1 MLFCCFSF
9 QGFSLSTFST
19 KTVTRSGARVRR
31 GRSSLFLSWGCSIF
45 GLDRIPS
52 FAQNG
57 LFSPTREKYSSLL
70 PSRKKFG
77 SRRKR
82 GGRKR
87 GEREG
92 ESEDIFYLPWFCNG
106 SKVVNRHR
114 VCILGAS
121 ELHPLWQKITLNS
134 KFHHFCRKR
143 VTFCEAEPF
152 RIQKQKVLVC
162 RKSRRLPKCRI
173 AIWLRIQLLMMQLD
187 VEQAQTMT
195 QKNVKI

>member
-92 ESEDIFYLPWFCNG
+92 ERVRTFFTYLGSAMGPRLWIVIASASSVHPSSILSGKKLPWTQNF
-106 SKVVNRHR
+106 
-114 VCILGAS
+114 
-121 ELHPLWQKITLNS
+121 
-134 KFHHFCRKR
+134 
-143 VTFCEAEPF
+143 VTFAGKGSHFARPNHFAFKSKKFWFALKVEGCQNAGLRSDCESNCWWCSWMLN
-152 RIQKQKVLVC
+152 KH
-162 RKSRRLPKCRI
+162 RR
-173 AIWLRIQLLMMQLD
+173 WLNYI
-187 VEQAQTMT
+187 
-195 QKNVKI
+195 

>member
-87 GEREG
+87 GEG
-92 ESEDIFYLPWFCNG
+92 EWGHFLPTLVLQWVQGCESSSRLHPRCIRAPSSLAKNYLELKISSLLPEKGHILRGRTISHSKAKSFG
-106 SKVVNRHR
+106 LPKKSKV
-114 VCILGAS
+114 A
-121 ELHPLWQKITLNS
+121 
-134 KFHHFCRKR
+134 
-143 VTFCEAEPF
+143 
-152 RIQKQKVLVC
+152 
-162 RKSRRLPKCRI
+162 
-173 AIWLRIQLLMMQLD
+173 
-187 VEQAQTMT
+187 
-195 QKNVKI
+195 